1 MNGEGQ
7 TLTSVAVFCGSSGG
21 IDPIYL
27 ETARATGRWLAE
39 RGIKVVYGGGHV
51 GLMGA
56 VADAALAAG
65 GHVIGVIPRSLV
77 DRELAHPGLSE
88 LQIVDSMH
96 TRKAAMSDQSDA
108 FIALPGGAGTL
119 EEITEQ
125 WTWAQLGYHRKPCGY
140 LDVDGFYAPLTTLI
154 ASIRDRGFM
163 SAEHANMIM
172 VSDDLAELVAKFE
185 AYQPPPAKWTPPTDP
200 PLVP

>member
-1 MNGEGQ
+1 M
-7 TLTSVAVFCGSSGG
+7 FCGSSGG
-21 IDPIYL
+21 TDPIYV

-39 RGIKVVYGGGHV
+39 RGIQVVYGGGHV

-56 VADAALAAG
+56 VADGALAAG
-65 GHVIGVIPRSLV
+65 GHVVGVIPRSLV

-96 TRKAAMSDQSDA
+96 TRKAAMSDQAEA

-140 LDVDGFYAPLTTLI
+140 LDVDGFYAPLTALI
-154 ASIRDRGFM
+154 TSMRDRGFM

-172 VSDDLAELVAKFE
+172 VSDDLADLVAKFE
-185 AYQPPPAKWTPPTDP
+185 AYQPPASKWTPPADP
-200 PLVP
+200 QLVP